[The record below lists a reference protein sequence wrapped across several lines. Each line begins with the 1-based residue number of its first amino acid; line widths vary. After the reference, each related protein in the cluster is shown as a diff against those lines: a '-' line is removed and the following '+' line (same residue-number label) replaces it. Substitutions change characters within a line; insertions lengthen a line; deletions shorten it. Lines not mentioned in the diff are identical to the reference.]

1 MNLHFLHLHP
11 RDGSC
16 EQLARVLLSQL
27 TYLAAEDPWGLA
39 LRRSSIREL
48 FRCQPDLFQRSSG
61 FSKLVFQCQDEAWRC
76 SSLISCILAV

>member
-27 TYLAAEDPWGLA
+27 NL
-39 LRRSSIREL
+39 
-48 FRCQPDLFQRSSG
+48 SSG
-61 FSKLVFQCQDEAWRC
+61 GGSLGTRLV
-76 SSLISCILAV
+76 